1 MENKSLNEKESLEL
15 IARMIQN
22 THNNLEN
29 RGYISLLV
37 NGYCT
42 LFISLLVYFLVRYT
56 HNNYYFLLWFGIIL
70 IGGLWEYFEKRNH
83 PKRVTTFIDRVV
95 GYIWIVL
102 GIMIWITAGIAFF
115 EPIPV
120 LLLIAL
126 FANAGTAMT
135 GLIIKFK
142 ALTIGGFIGI
152 GLSFSLIF
160 ITSLECILI
169 FAAIF
174 LFCMIIPGHI
184 LQQAEKKNRIKS
196 ERYV

>member
-1 MENKSLNEKESLEL
+1 
-15 IARMIQN
+15 MIQN
-22 THNNLEN
+22 THNNLES
-29 RGYISLLV
+29 RGYIGLLV

-95 GYIWIVL
+95 GYVWIVL